1 MQPLKIVKHIS
12 FDDLKEKYRKTNNT
26 KLAKK
31 YLAILKMYEG
41 KTVPQIAKELYITPE
56 IVRIWVHRWNNLG
69 PDGLKAK
76 PQPGKPPI
84 LSKDEQQRLISD
96 ILGYPQEIGYNFS
109 HWALKFIVG
118 HIKKKYNKEISISG
132 VDRMLKRHN
141 FSRVV
146 PRPMPIKANMQK
158 KRIYRKERTD
168 NKQPWS

>member
-1 MQPLKIVKHIS
+1 MLPLKIVKHVS
-12 FDDLKEKYRKTNNT
+12 FEGLKEKYKKTNNN

-41 KTVPQIAKELYITPE
+41 KTVPKIAEELYITPE

-69 PDGLKAK
+69 LDGLKAK
-76 PQPGKPPI
+76 SQPGKPPT
-84 LSKDEQQRLISD
+84 LSKDEQQRLIGD

-109 HWALKFIVG
+109 YWALKFIVG
-118 HIKKKYNKEISISG
+118 HIKNKFNKEMSISG

-146 PRPMPIKANMQK
+146 PRPMPIQANVEK

-168 NKQPWS
+168 SKQP